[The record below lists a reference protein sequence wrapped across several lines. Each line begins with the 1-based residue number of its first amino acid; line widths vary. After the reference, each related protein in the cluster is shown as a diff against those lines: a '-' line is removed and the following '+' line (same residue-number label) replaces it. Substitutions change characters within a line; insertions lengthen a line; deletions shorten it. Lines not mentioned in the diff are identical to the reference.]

1 MDKVVYIVL
10 EKERES
16 ISNKSNYF
24 PTPAPS
30 STHHCLISV
39 VLIFTALPGKKDL
52 AKSAVFIGSP
62 SQYRFLTMSH
72 CHIEYIMKR
81 KLTKLFEEV
90 GVPIMTKLLVN
101 CLVV

>member
-39 VLIFTALPGKKDL
+39 VLIFTALYSERKTWQK
-52 AKSAVFIGSP
+52 V
-62 SQYRFLTMSH
+62 RFL
-72 CHIEYIMKR
+72 
-81 KLTKLFEEV
+81 LA
-90 GVPIMTKLLVN
+90 VPVN
-101 CLVV
+101 IDF

>member
-52 AKSAVFIGSP
+52 TKSDVFIGSP

-72 CHIEYIMKR
+72 CHIE
-81 KLTKLFEEV
+81 
-90 GVPIMTKLLVN
+90 
-101 CLVV
+101 